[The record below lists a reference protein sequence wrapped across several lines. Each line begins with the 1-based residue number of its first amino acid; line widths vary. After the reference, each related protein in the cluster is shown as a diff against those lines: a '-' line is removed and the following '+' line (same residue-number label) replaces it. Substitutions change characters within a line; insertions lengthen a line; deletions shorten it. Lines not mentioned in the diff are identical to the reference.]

1 MNETTVAFLQAHPLP
16 PELAPFE
23 PAIKQLP
30 MPVVISLAAQGEAHG
45 FTYDEMGE
53 SLKAAAEFGQAKQH
67 RCATCLSWA
76 KKEDVRPIA
85 TALFFEDDS
94 KRIVFFA
101 ICEKCGKRIDRGR
114 CSEEMARNLRTY
126 GLGGGVNW

>member
-1 MNETTVAFLQAHPLP
+1 MNETTVAFLRDFPLP
-16 PELAPFE
+16 AELAPFE

-53 SLKAAAEFGQAKQH
+53 SLRAAAAFGQAKQH
-67 RCATCLSWA
+67 RCAACLNWTSRD
-76 KKEDVRPIA
+76 DVRPMAI
-85 TALFFEDDS
+85 ALFMEDDS

-126 GLGGGVNW
+126 GLGV